1 MPNWLKTC
9 VMYSLIH
16 ATSLI
21 ASLCAWPSHL
31 DVWLHISRSWAGLN
45 FFALFSEHRVVSTAT
60 AKTDSS
66 FQWMGKPGFCHTTW
80 FDLNIAAC
88 SATYLAC
95 QTVWKSVYL
104 SHLETA
110 LTSHCHYSA
119 SVIFFVSQGQH
130 VRGLCDFMLDWE
142 AGRGSKRYRVSGRAR
157 QSELAEKTETRTS
170 FYSPLMI
177 LCNSW
182 VWEWCEWSC
191 SWTNESVE
199 AHGQKLTSE
208 SLTFYVVWMGEMHF
222 ENVLNRN
229 LNSCM
234 KKVNT
239 LCAETRVR
247 IAWTKRH
254 CWEPK

>member
-1 MPNWLKTC
+1 MWNITQ
-9 VMYSLIH
+9 VF
-16 ATSLI
+16 
-21 ASLCAWPSHL
+21 SHSCCESDHQL
-31 DVWLHISRSWAGLN
+31 MWFGHHILMSDCISS
-45 FFALFSEHRVVSTAT
+45 FSHPVVSTTT
-60 AKTDSS
+60 AKADHPH
-66 FQWMGKPGFCHTTW
+66 FNEWVKLCFCHTIW

-88 SATYLAC
+88 SATYLAF

-104 SHLETA
+104 SHLESV
-110 LTSHCHYSA
+110 LTNHCHYSA
-119 SVIFFVSQGQH
+119 SVIFFFVSQGQH
-130 VRGLCDFMLDWE
+130 VRGMCDLMLDWE

-170 FYSPLMI
+170 FYSPLII

-191 SWTNESVE
+191 SCTNESVE
-199 AHGQKLTSE
+199 AHGQILTSE

-239 LCAETRVR
+239 PCAEMRVKN
-247 IAWTKRH
+247 AWTKWH
-254 CWEPK
+254 C